1 VLTEYLAGID
11 IKKSPLKRVISWRTQ
26 IMSTQKVRTGEFIG
40 YGTNFMA
47 PHPMKI
53 AIIPTG
59 YAHGFGRSQS
69 NTGKVLIRGKTCVV
83 VGMVSM
89 NSIAVD
95 ITDVPKAEANDEVV
109 LIGRQQRSELSV
121 ASFSEHANQLN
132 YELLTRLPRDIP
144 RIIIS

>member
-1 VLTEYLAGID
+1 
-11 IKKSPLKRVISWRTQ
+11 
-26 IMSTQKVRTGEFIG
+26 
-40 YGTNFMA
+40 
-47 PHPMKI
+47 
-53 AIIPTG
+53 
-59 YAHGFGRSQS
+59 
-69 NTGKVLIRGKTCVV
+69 
-83 VGMVSM
+83 M